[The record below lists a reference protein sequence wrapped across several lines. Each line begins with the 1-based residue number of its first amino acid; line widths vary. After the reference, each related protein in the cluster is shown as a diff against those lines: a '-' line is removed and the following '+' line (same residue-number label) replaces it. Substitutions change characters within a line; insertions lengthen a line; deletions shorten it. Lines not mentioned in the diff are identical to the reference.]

1 MNVSKLIQNT
11 SIKFGTSGARGL
23 AADFTQH
30 ICAAFAMAFIEHG
43 KRCGKLS
50 NDNLCV
56 AIGID
61 NRPSSFAMAQ
71 SVAAGL
77 VAIGFDYEFEGVLPT
92 PALAYAAMQRGQ
104 ASIMVTGSHIPF
116 DRNGLKFYY
125 PKGEIT
131 KLDEQGILSQ
141 SSELSDELN
150 VPELIECESAK
161 NTYINRYLTYFSEL
175 DLTGKKIGVY
185 THSSAGRDL
194 YLRLLQQFGA
204 TVVELGRSETFVPI
218 DTEAVSKEDQQTA
231 KVWANELN
239 LDAIVSTDGDGDRPL
254 VADEFGNWLRGDVLG
269 LIVSQLLKIKALSV
283 PINCNSAIELSG
295 SFQQVARTKIGSPF
309 VIEAFANLQKQ
320 YKIVAGFEANGG
332 YLLASDIDEGGKLL
346 SSLPTRDALLPILVL
361 LAQLN
366 KLPISRL
373 ANTLPKRFTVST
385 KIESVSSHAG
395 LVFLKALQS
404 DTERSLAELGI
415 SHGVIEFDNT
425 DGTRLILSNKEIVH
439 FRCSG
444 NAPEMRCYIES
455 DSQQSADKLLQ
466 ALKKKLVTLIEGN

>member
-1 MNVSKLIQNT
+1 
-11 SIKFGTSGARGL
+11 
-23 AADFTQH
+23 
-30 ICAAFAMAFIEHG
+30 
-43 KRCGKLS
+43 
-50 NDNLCV
+50 
-56 AIGID
+56 
-61 NRPSSFAMAQ
+61 
-71 SVAAGL
+71 
-77 VAIGFDYEFEGVLPT
+77 
-92 PALAYAAMQRGQ
+92 
-104 ASIMVTGSHIPF
+104 
-116 DRNGLKFYY
+116 
-125 PKGEIT
+125 
-131 KLDEQGILSQ
+131 
-141 SSELSDELN
+141 
-150 VPELIECESAK
+150 
-161 NTYINRYLTYFSEL
+161 
-175 DLTGKKIGVY
+175 
-185 THSSAGRDL
+185 
-194 YLRLLQQFGA
+194 
-204 TVVELGRSETFVPI
+204 
-218 DTEAVSKEDQQTA
+218 VSKEDQQTA

-269 LIVSQLLKIKALSV
+269 LIVSQLLKIEALSV